1 MSTMSEHAEKGSPVG
16 AVIMVLIIAGLVTF
30 GIGLMNDGD
39 TTSAAMAGGLLLL
52 VGVYA
57 VFGLAKD

>member
-1 MSTMSEHAEKGSPVG
+1 MSEHTQKGSPIG
-16 AVIMVLIIAGLVTF
+16 ALIMVLVIAGLATF
-30 GIGLMNDGD
+30 GIGLLNDGD

-52 VGVYA
+52 IGVYA